1 MTLGTERLF
10 HHEFQVSSDLERGVY
25 DRKKLLSQLSLGA
38 NQPRGLVVRV
48 SDY

>member
-1 MTLGTERLF
+1 MDQERPLPL
-10 HHEFQVSSDLERGVY
+10 HKSLSLVSSQEQAKPAY
-25 DRKKLLSQLSLGA
+25 NFPSC